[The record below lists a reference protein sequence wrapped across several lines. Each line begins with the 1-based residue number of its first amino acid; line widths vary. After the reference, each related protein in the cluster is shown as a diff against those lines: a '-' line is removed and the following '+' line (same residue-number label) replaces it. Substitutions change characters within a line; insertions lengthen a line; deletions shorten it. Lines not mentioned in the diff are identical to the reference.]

1 MYLASDTLNTEV
13 WIRNAYEK
21 QNGIQNRRHIV
32 FGPFEH
38 GTSPSILKWQ
48 SKLDLLLTIQNPNI
62 LHVRVHTVFENN
74 QKQFLNYFSSS
85 FLVFLTHKHELATKV
100 NNGDSAKNSKFLS
113 SHPVHVDLSD
123 DNIANKIYLVS
134 KDIPLL
140 IKKSNF
146 AKNSAC
152 HAEKIAKLRS
162 Q

>member
-1 MYLASDTLNTEV
+1 MIGSTL
-13 WIRNAYEK
+13 
-21 QNGIQNRRHIV
+21 
-32 FGPFEH
+32 F
-38 GTSPSILKWQ
+38 L
-48 SKLDLLLTIQNPNI
+48 
-62 LHVRVHTVFENN
+62 ENN

-123 DNIANKIYLVS
+123 ENIANKIYLVS

-162 Q
+162 QQTLNRNIVVLCKIHSTLKFNLLCLQFKLKKLFIKLRKKVFYL